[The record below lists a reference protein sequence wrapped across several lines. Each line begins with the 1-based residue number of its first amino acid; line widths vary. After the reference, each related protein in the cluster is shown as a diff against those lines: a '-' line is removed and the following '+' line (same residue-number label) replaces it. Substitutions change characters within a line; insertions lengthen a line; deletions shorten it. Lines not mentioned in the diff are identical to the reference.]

1 MRWAGDATPRR
12 GRWADGAWVPVVGS
26 ALLILGVLYLVVF
39 YVAGVDIPGMR
50 ELGNWNLAVGMGL
63 IIAGFL
69 VFTRWE

>member
-1 MRWAGDATPRR
+1 
-12 GRWADGAWVPVVGS
+12 VPVVGS